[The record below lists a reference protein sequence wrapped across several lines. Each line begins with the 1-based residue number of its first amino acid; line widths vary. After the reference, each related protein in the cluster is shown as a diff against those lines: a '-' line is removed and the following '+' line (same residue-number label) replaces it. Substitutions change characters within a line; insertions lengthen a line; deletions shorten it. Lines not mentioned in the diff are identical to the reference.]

1 MEPKSTAIY
10 NYLEG
15 KIIQGTLN
23 PGDKLPSESEL
34 CAKFSVSR
42 GPVRAAL
49 DKLSAIGLVFKKKG
63 GGSYVTEQGMDNF
76 LNVVLPTL
84 KFNTVDFNEIME
96 IRCALEKLCIELC
109 LNNHEK
115 NNYEQLDNAMKA
127 MVKEVNNKDTFFELD
142 RKFHTSISLLSG
154 NLLLHN
160 FNQLIWDLLKNNSK
174 KEYHNQDFEKLVI
187 EHKRIYKGIKEN
199 DRELAVLYT
208 VRHLKRSI
216 FNAPQDSISETDK
229 KRWNPWLFNTL

>member
-15 KIIQGTLN
+15 KIVQGTLN

-49 DKLSAIGLVFKKKG
+49 DKLTAIGLVFKKKG
-63 GGSYVTEQGMDNF
+63 GGSYVAEQGMDNF

-109 LNNHEK
+109 LNNHEN
-115 NNYEQLDNAMKA
+115 NNYEQLDNAMKT
-127 MVKEVNNKDTFFELD
+127 MVKEVKDKNTFFELD
-142 RKFHTSISLLSG
+142 REFHTSISLLSG
-154 NLLLHN
+154 NLLLHS

-174 KEYHNQDFEKLVI
+174 KEYHSQDFEKLVT